1 VKVGSHQLASKLASV
16 GLALVLLGLSSVT
29 IWTIVVTQN
38 ASTMASRA
46 STANRALAGAQYALS
61 RATVDAVSWSR
72 GRRPQALEEFQ
83 SLSTA
88 MHSDLKSAGT
98 VGGRRDRKRIA
109 ALLTNYDQFSALV
122 VGLAPKHVT
131 AARVRHRTASVSAT
145 ASSLQARLDAEE
157 QIAGARVDTDFGS
170 LAGVQNLARSVVV
183 VAFLVGIVLVG
194 FCWWV
199 LELLRRGLKSEE
211 EALAHQALHDALTG
225 LPNRLLLADRIRQA
239 LIRAKREAVSVSLLL
254 MDLDRFK
261 EVNDTFGHQTGDQLI
276 QQVGF
281 LMRSILRQSDTVA
294 RLGGDEFGVL
304 LPNTTQLGAIT
315 AAQKLIEG
323 LSQPLFVDGQS
334 FHVGASIGMALYPEH
349 GMDHTTL
356 MRRADVAMYTA
367 KREKSSY
374 AIYSEEQD
382 QDSHVRLALSR
393 DLRYA
398 VDRGELLLQYQPK
411 ADVRTREVSS
421 VEALIRWKHP
431 MRGLLFP
438 DRFMGLAEQT
448 GLVKPLSFWVL
459 GEATRQCSIWHR
471 AGQDLGIAINLSAS
485 SLPDSKL
492 GDMIAY
498 YLGEYDVPASM
509 LAIEVTESVLMAD
522 PTRAKIVLDRLH
534 ELGVKIAIDDFGTGY
549 SSLAYLRRLPVDEI
563 KIDKSFVLD
572 MVTDS
577 EDALIVRSI
586 IDLGHNLGL
595 RVVAEG
601 VENAETWALLETM
614 GCDVIQGFYISR
626 PLTVADL
633 TFWMSERSG
642 TAATA

>member
-1 VKVGSHQLASKLASV
+1 
-16 GLALVLLGLSSVT
+16 
-29 IWTIVVTQN
+29 
-38 ASTMASRA
+38 
-46 STANRALAGAQYALS
+46 
-61 RATVDAVSWSR
+61 
-72 GRRPQALEEFQ
+72 
-83 SLSTA
+83 
-88 MHSDLKSAGT
+88 
-98 VGGRRDRKRIA
+98 
-109 ALLTNYDQFSALV
+109 
-122 VGLAPKHVT
+122 
-131 AARVRHRTASVSAT
+131 
-145 ASSLQARLDAEE
+145 
-157 QIAGARVDTDFGS
+157 
-170 LAGVQNLARSVVV
+170 
-183 VAFLVGIVLVG
+183 
-194 FCWWV
+194 
-199 LELLRRGLKSEE
+199 
-211 EALAHQALHDALTG
+211 
-225 LPNRLLLADRIRQA
+225 
-239 LIRAKREAVSVSLLL
+239 
-254 MDLDRFK
+254 
-261 EVNDTFGHQTGDQLI
+261 
-276 QQVGF
+276 
-281 LMRSILRQSDTVA
+281 
-294 RLGGDEFGVL
+294 L

-323 LSQPLFVDGQS
+323 LSQPLFVEGQS

-471 AGQDLGIAINLSAS
+471 AGQNLGIAINLSAS

-498 YLGEYDVPASM
+498 YLGEYSIPASM
-509 LAIEVTESVLMAD
+509 LEIEVTESVLMAD
-522 PTRAKIVLDRLH
+522 PMRAKIVLDRLH

-633 TFWMSERSG
+633 TFWMSERSD